1 MSSLVDLFRNTVN
14 DSLVRQT
21 ADQLG
26 ESQENTSTAV
36 NAVFP
41 ALLSALVTKGNT
53 ESGARSLLDYMSG
66 NNLSGSII
74 KDLPTIM
81 TGGPEMEILK
91 ANGADILKFLIGDR
105 VSPLIDSVASRH
117 GLRTSSASNLLKIIA
132 TLLMTSLARVVGE
145 KNMHASELRDYLDAQ
160 KEYLTDNV
168 PSDYNEIMN
177 IPGEY
182 ITGTADAEPFHT
194 TNQQTTLSKLL
205 PWIVLLIA
213 ALGLFYFLEKGSN
226 PPPEP
231 MKKENIDSLNN
242 VRRIDSL
249 RNQAIKDS
257 IANSNLQD
265 TISGTPDSIQ

>member
-1 MSSLVDLFRNTVN
+1 MSSLADLFRNTVN
-14 DSLVRQT
+14 DSLLKQT
-21 ADQLG
+21 ADLLG
-26 ESQENTSTAV
+26 ESHENTSSAV
-36 NAVFP
+36 NTVFP

-53 ESGARSLLDYMSG
+53 ESGARSIMEYMTG
-66 NNLSGSII
+66 NNLSLSTT
-74 KDLPTIM
+74 KDLPTFM
-81 TGGPEMEILK
+81 TGGPALETLK

-132 TLLMTSLARVVGE
+132 TLLMTSLARVAGE
-145 KNMHASELRDYLDAQ
+145 QNMRAPELKDYLDSQ
-160 KEYLTDNV
+160 KEFLTDNV

-182 ITGTADAEPFHT
+182 IPGTADAEPVHT
-194 TNQQTTLSKLL
+194 ANQQTTLSKLL

-226 PPPEP
+226 PPPDP

-242 VRRIDSL
+242 VRKIDSL
-249 RNQAIKDS
+249 RNQAMMDS
-257 IANSNLQD
+257 IARSTVRDSL
-265 TISGTPDSIQ
+265 SGTPDTIQ

>member
-1 MSSLVDLFRNTVN
+1 MSSLVDLFGNTVN
-14 DSLVRQT
+14 DSLVKQM
-21 ADQLG
+21 ADLLG
-26 ESQENTSTAV
+26 ESQENTSAAV

-41 ALLSALVTKGNT
+41 ALLSALVTKGST
-53 ESGARSLLDYMSG
+53 DSGSRSILEYMSI
-66 NNLSGSII
+66 NNLGGSIM

-81 TGGPEMEILK
+81 TGGPEMETLK

-117 GLRTSSASNLLKIIA
+117 NLRTSSSSNLLKVIA
-132 TLLMTSLARVVGE
+132 TLMMTSLAREAGE
-145 KNMHASELRDYLDAQ
+145 KNMNAIELKDYLDAQ
-160 KEYLTDNV
+160 KEFLTDNV

-182 ITGTADAEPFHT
+182 ITGTADAEPVHASS
-194 TNQQTTLSKLL
+194 QQTTLSKLL

-242 VRRIDSL
+242 ARKLDSL
-249 RNQAIKDS
+249 RKQSMMDS
-257 IANSNLQD
+257 ITNSNVPDSMPVAPD
-265 TISGTPDSIQ
+265 TIE